1 MEYELYE
8 KIYHILEEFNSSDA
22 FLELEKKYNLI
33 LFGGAVRDFVFFPEQ
48 YEVRDLDFVMVGVE
62 SVASVKEILRQY
74 FTLSQM
80 KYNQFGGIKICT
92 PQINFDIWRLED
104 TRAFQQGFMEAEE
117 RNLLKTVFLNI
128 DAYAYHMNKKQYLDH
143 CNENRFPTEID
154 VVLEDWGCLEVNLLR
169 ALVYAQKYEM
179 PLSARLKQLLKMQ
192 LSDPETLERMKAMQ
206 LYHFKKEVF
215 WLEQV
220 REAIEYAE
228 YLL

>member
-1 MEYELYE
+1 
-8 KIYHILEEFNSSDA
+8 
-22 FLELEKKYNLI
+22 
-33 LFGGAVRDFVFFPEQ
+33 
-48 YEVRDLDFVMVGVE
+48 
-62 SVASVKEILRQY
+62 
-74 FTLSQM
+74 M

-169 ALVYAQKYEM
+169 ALVYAQKNM
-179 PLSARLKQLLKMQ
+179 RC
-192 LSDPETLERMKAMQ
+192 
-206 LYHFKKEVF
+206 LY
-215 WLEQV
+215 L
-220 REAIEYAE
+220 RD
-228 YLL
+228 